1 MNYNTIYTSKSG
13 FACYLSYYYGFID
26 INNILFRMNA
36 EKLKL
41 LQASV
46 RTGGKGSVRRK
57 KKVIITGWI
66 DIIIILIARDRVNG
80 KISSP
85 LN

>member
-1 MNYNTIYTSKSG
+1 LPPLAQQYHNNAENIVIYELQY
-13 FACYLSYYYGFID
+13 YLHEQEWLCVLFKHYCGFID

-36 EKLKL
+36 EKLKI

-57 KKVIITGWI
+57 KKVIIT
-66 DIIIILIARDRVNG
+66 D
-80 KISSP
+80 
-85 LN
+85 

>member
-1 MNYNTIYTSKSG
+1 
-13 FACYLSYYYGFID
+13 
-26 INNILFRMNA
+26 MNA

-57 KKVIITGWI
+57 KKVIIKLLLFIIFDRTGI
-66 DIIIILIARDRVNG
+66 RVNG
-80 KISSP
+80 DLLIT
-85 LN
+85 NIIRIIFAQ